1 MTPPPQTTTATTTT
15 SITPTTAITPTAAT
29 TVRERMSKDT
39 THNFLKSDENSD
51 NPTKIIKDE
60 KKRQTPHGDFTQD
73 KETIFAEPSRI
84 TNQNVSIKALSCHVN
99 RMIAYLDVRNMKE
112 NFNIYLKISSCKF
125 FVNTLNVV
133 QGTIQFPI
141 NYHHCGT
148 ILKEHGSHSTYTNKL
163 YFEKAVDDIRDERY
177 FLTAKCH
184 KKRTDKSGGT
194 MHAKLKKAGDI
205 LSFRKKYNYNYF

>member
-1 MTPPPQTTTATTTT
+1 
-15 SITPTTAITPTAAT
+15 
-29 TVRERMSKDT
+29 MSKDT
-39 THNFLKSDENSD
+39 THNFLKSDENFD

-60 KKRQTPHGDFTQD
+60 KKRQTPHGDLTQD

-141 NYHHCGT
+141 NYHNCGT
-148 ILKEHGSHSTYTNKL
+148 ILKEHGSHSTYTNKI
-163 YFEKAVDDIRDERY
+163 YFEKAVNDIRDEQY
-177 FLTAKCH
+177 SLTVKCH
-184 KKRTDKSGGT
+184 KKKTDETSGM
-194 MHAKLKKAGDI
+194 MHAKLKKAGGEVF
-205 LSFRKKYNYNYF
+205 SVTERKYNDDYSTDLKDNVHI